1 MPLGAQAS
9 SSPNLGSSAA
19 SAAIR
24 LGIST
29 RSWRSRH
36 RARLV
41 QRIRSGT
48 SEPSAQLTA
57 ARVSARKVRLS
68 NCAWRLSR
76 TCAGRFPNAL
86 DIAGFQNARLQAGE
100 VIRRTTVALI
110 QGYSFDGRCAF
121 DIWFTSR
128 CARLYSCVVVRLNSY
143 ATLLSSRICLSVIAK
158 RCFTSSQSIDSVNL
172 PWMRSALGCM
182 HASPFASK

>member
-36 RARLV
+36 RARPV
-41 QRIRSGT
+41 QRIHSDT

-57 ARVSARKVRLS
+57 ARVSARKVRFRT
-68 NCAWRLSR
+68 AWRLSR

-100 VIRRTTVALI
+100 VIFRITVALI
-110 QGYSFDGRCAF
+110 PILSMAAVCHRHWVGFRLVCRSVTSVLSASIPLPQATSFSCGYHPRCVTVC
-121 DIWFTSR
+121 DPVTTTVVQVRREW
-128 CARLYSCVVVRLNSY
+128 CAR
-143 ATLLSSRICLSVIAK
+143 
-158 RCFTSSQSIDSVNL
+158 D
-172 PWMRSALGCM
+172 G
-182 HASPFASK
+182 